1 MNENK
6 LYQGICTA
14 KIELVLDYIENQ
26 GDVNNLYIEPLKEE
40 DLKRKF
46 INPLSLLAY
55 HKNKEKSQNEDK
67 QNRYLNIAD
76 ILLSHGCD
84 PYIVNKYSLPYN
96 VYGYD
101 ALQLSCLKNDNKLVK
116 TILKYNPA
124 GINNKDNY
132 GNDLI
137 SYILMGFPYSN
148 KKNHN
153 KIPPILNRV
162 YNAMDNYDLNSA
174 ILTDNLSREYSIPEY
189 AFKTFNSSSL
199 EEWLKFFLNKGMDV
213 NKKLKNG
220 DTYLHFFAKNNYHH
234 LIKLIIKLNPENDFH
249 ILNNEGKHFIDMFNN
264 IKHKNL
270 FKEIMIEKEKKE
282 ILEGISGD
290 NHFSLNMNKKRI

>member
-14 KIELVLDYIENQ
+14 KVELVLDYIENK

-55 HKNKEKSQNEDK
+55 HRNKEKSQNEDK

-84 PYIVNKYSLPYN
+84 PYVVNKYSLPYN

-116 TILKYNPA
+116 TILKHNST

-137 SYILMGFPYSN
+137 AYILMGFPYSN
-148 KKNHN
+148 KQNYN
-153 KIPPILNRV
+153 KIPAVLNRV
-162 YNAMDNYDLNSA
+162 YDAMDHYDLNST
-174 ILTDNLSREYSIPEY
+174 ILTDNLSRKYNIPEY
-189 AFKTFNSSSL
+189 AFKTFKSNTL
-199 EEWLKFFLNKGMDV
+199 ETWLKFFLNKGMDV
-213 NKKLKNG
+213 NKKLSNG
-220 DTYLHFFAKNNYHH
+220 DTYLHFFAKKSYPH
-234 LIKLIIKLNPENDFH
+234 LIKLIIKLNPDNDFH
-249 ILNNEGKHFIDMFNN
+249 ILNNEGKHFIDTFNN
-264 IKHKNL
+264 IKHKNMFQEL
-270 FKEIMIEKEKKE
+270 MIEKEKKE
-282 ILEGISGD
+282 ILDGISI
-290 NHFSLNMNKKRI
+290 NNYSSLNMNKKRI